1 MKKILALILAL
12 CMVFALVACGQPAAP
27 AETPAET
34 PAEAPAETPAEEINL
49 RLYVRYSDDDGIPRI
64 DYSLEKLKEEYPNVN
79 FEIVPKAADGGVQL
93 KTMAATGD
101 MCDIFELDGNDTI
114 ASLAQLGAIKDMTAD
129 IKALGHYDK
138 VLVSEHPKMIF
149 KDGCIY
155 TLPFTGS
162 EIGMLFAN
170 TEKFEEFGL
179 EIPRTIPELVE
190 CAKVFSEGGLV
201 TIPIFAKEQW
211 ICNALYN
218 ALVSRYDPRGL
229 DALQSGEASIRDE
242 AYVNAAKDLEALA
255 AAGAFGSSP
264 TNMAYENCTEL
275 WYNDNSAMFL
285 NGEWEA
291 DSTYNNMGDKAIW
304 VPFPAASEETY
315 DASLTAAFGGRGAC
329 GGLSVS
335 AWSDHYDLC
344 VELACRM
351 SELWVEYDYIY
362 RGKACFALN
371 TTKDLVQE
379 ATPCHFMTELTEYRP
394 TITSTNILSGN
405 GDNMEL
411 YTVCGEGTQ
420 SLIAGIMTA
429 DEFIESVALVT
440 GD

>member
-1 MKKILALILAL
+1 MKRILPLLLALVMIVTL
-12 CMVFALVACGQPAAP
+12 FPAGIAY
-27 AETPAET
+27 ADD
-34 PAEAPAETPAEEINL
+34 AEEINL
-49 RLYVRYSDDDGIPRI
+49 RLLVRYSDDDGIPRI
-64 DYSLEKLKEEYPNVN
+64 NYSLEKLKEEFPNVN
-79 FEIVPKAADGGVQL
+79 LEIVPLAADGGLQL
-93 KTMAATGD
+93 RTMAATGD
-101 MCDIFELDGNDTI
+101 MCDIFELSGDDTI
-114 ASLAQLGAIKDMTAD
+114 ATLAKLGAIKDMTED
-129 IKALGHYDK
+129 IKACGYYDE
-138 VLVSEHPKMIF
+138 VFPGEYPKMVF
-149 KDGCIY
+149 TDGNIY

-179 EIPRTIPELVE
+179 EIPRTIPELIE
-190 CAKVFSEGGLV
+190 CAKVFSAGGLV

-229 DALQSGEASIRDE
+229 DALQEGTASVRDE
-242 AYVNAAKDLEALA
+242 AFVKAAQDLEALA

-275 WYNDNSAMFL
+275 WYNDKSAMFL

-315 DASLTAAFGGRGAC
+315 DASLTAAFGGRGAA
-329 GGLSVS
+329 GGLSVC
-335 AWSDHYDLC
+335 AWSEHYDLC
-344 VELACRM
+344 VKIAARM
-351 SELWVEYDYIY
+351 AELWVEHDYIY
-362 RGKACFALN
+362 RGKACFALDI
-371 TTKDLVQE
+371 TSDMVQE
-379 ATPCHFMTELTEYRP
+379 ATPCHFMTELSEYRP

-405 GDNMEL
+405 GANQEL
-411 YTVCGEGTQ
+411 YTTCGEGTQ
-420 SLIAGIMTA
+420 SLVAGVMTA
-429 DEFIESVALVT
+429 DEFIESIALVT